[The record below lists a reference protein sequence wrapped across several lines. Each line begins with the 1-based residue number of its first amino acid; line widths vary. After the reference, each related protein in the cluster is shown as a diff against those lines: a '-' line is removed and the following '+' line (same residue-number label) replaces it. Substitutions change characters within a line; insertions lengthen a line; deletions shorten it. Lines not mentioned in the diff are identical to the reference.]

1 MPSPLISHLTLGIN
15 NTIVCDHPDMC
26 HHCGFLS
33 KGTLDTCVSCG
44 VRAHAACVP
53 FVDHACDACRL
64 DLHAEVCAICHR
76 ADDGVTC
83 DAQRL
88 VKCIAFHGFEW
99 TECDDATRPN
109 AVFHMTASHEVPR
122 RLAHDVGARFTAEQ
136 LPNGGSVPMSVT
148 LENGR
153 RMFSRP
159 LVVHSWCAQCAFQQT
174 LPEERPPTRD
184 ASFWTPT
191 IDNLCNPVHQEFATT
206 EMYDTTAVVS
216 DVPCTFCDDSKG
228 HKTFCLAHM
237 NSCSGCDTCRWDM
250 RKNISL
256 HCFHPS
262 CAVRAGMRRVA
273 RSGPGGSGMMC
284 IKSSKGLI
292 DKTNPIDRRARSQT
306 VLMSRVLQWM
316 EACSGINVDLLEVVD
331 PMSISK
337 VCAPMQR
344 MGALHVD
351 PLARRDPP
359 APRLRAPGGHKKKTS
374 KEHEGDQETAHRTDE
389 GDDEDGPQH
398 ATHDV
403 DRLSSLSSEQMAM
416 VRRLVKEEVRR
427 ARTTTDR
434 FARELIVREVG
445 AQLEEIHNKL
455 NWILAKL
462 SPNSSIVAEE
472 VRDSLHYDLQC
483 FAERLMRSMS
493 GALTDARE
501 GA

>member
-1 MPSPLISHLTLGIN
+1 MPSALISQLTLGVDN
-15 NTIVCDHPDMC
+15 RIVCDHADMC
-26 HHCGFLS
+26 HHCGFVS
-33 KGTLDTCVSCG
+33 KDTLDTCVSCG

-76 ADDGVTC
+76 TDDGVTC

-88 VKCIAFHGFEW
+88 VKCVAYHGFEW

-109 AVFHMTASHEVPR
+109 AVLHMTASHEVSR
-122 RLAHDVGARFTAEQ
+122 RLAQDARARFTAEQ
-136 LPNGGSVPMSVT
+136 LPNCGSVPMSTT
-148 LENGR
+148 LEDGR

-191 IDNLCNPVHQEFATT
+191 VDNLCIPVHQECATT
-206 EMYDTTAVVS
+206 EMFDTTAVVS
-216 DVPCTFCDDSKG
+216 DSPCTFCDDSAG

-250 RKNISL
+250 RRDISL

-284 IKSSKGLI
+284 IKSSKSLI
-292 DKTNPIDRRARSQT
+292 NKTNPIDRRAKSQE
-306 VLMSRVLQWM
+306 VLRTRVLRWM
-316 EACSGINVDLLEVVD
+316 EACSGINVDLLEAVD
-331 PMSISK
+331 PASISK
-337 VCAPMQR
+337 ICATERR

-351 PLARRDPP
+351 PRVVQNPP
-359 APRLRAPGGHKKKTS
+359 APRSRAPTGCRKQTPKD
-374 KEHEGDQETAHRTDE
+374 HEGDNEAAHGADE
-389 GDDEDGPQH
+389 DDDEDGPQDPAH
-398 ATHDV
+398 GV
-403 DRLSSLSSEQMAM
+403 DCLSSLSSEQMAM
-416 VRRLVKEEVRR
+416 VRRLVREEVRR
-427 ARTTTDR
+427 ARTTTSR

-445 AQLEEIHNKL
+445 AQLTDVHNKL
-455 NWILAKL
+455 NWILTKL
-462 SPNSSIVAEE
+462 SPNSSFVAED
-472 VRDSLHYDLQC
+472 VRNNLHYDLQC

-493 GALTDARE
+493 GALDDARE